1 MNQNSFCI
9 TYPEITSHF
18 SYETPCLFCKNQ
30 GIRVKKNFTANM
42 KHFLRNENSWMGDP
56 RYKHE
61 NVDKAQ
67 SWLTVNEEEEEND
80 DESDIH
86 LEAPCLITANV
97 KCSATIVRNCC
108 MILISAA
115 HFSRFGFF
123 AKSEKNWPI
132 FREKCEKLRKKI
144 LLYTIP
150 TKQDLL

>member
-108 MILISAA
+108 MILILDA
-115 HFSRFGFF
+115 
-123 AKSEKNWPI
+123 N
-132 FREKCEKLRKKI
+132 
-144 LLYTIP
+144 
-150 TKQDLL
+150 